1 MADKEPWFNLPI
13 SIGGF
18 GEGSKPWVDSSL
30 SVGPYVGPGADS
42 VPRGIAALKYLA
54 KKYGP
59 AAQAKGRKR
68 SRGKGSK
75 EARDNPL
82 GVLRALHSSLTD
94 VLSSEPIVAYRP
106 PDRPMPGGRLLGPDE
121 RASSGRGDVPMVM
134 ETGVNLR
141 PAEDFQ
147 GPPTPD
153 ADPNAI
159 NTGLVAQPPFRAA
172 ITQGAQPPPPA
183 NYSPQG
189 LASLVTPARLPSGRG
204 GDVPATLD
212 TGLNLRPAPSEQFG
226 PPIPSSPPVTVGANG
241 PALQSSTGILSV
253 LNPTEVVEDRLTRAY
268 PTPAIAA
275 GTPTAPY
282 EQSPSVAAG
291 TPLAGYPDVVPGAT
305 PAPLPEEGRSI
316 SNFFSDLWKPIH
328 PRVYPPDA
336 AGGLAG
342 RPMPEEVWQAE
353 HQGDP
358 AVTAGNILIGDYHD
372 RSRGHKPTLVEDA
385 VDPLS
390 VQKVVDAAPYRAPPI
405 TTKGTQQVPYSHFG
419 PELPGA
425 TVVAPDASTPP
436 SEAPSTDPNAPVTD
450 PTTDPNDPNYI
461 PPIDTAGL
469 PGSQEASTGALS
481 FDDYLVKI
489 QKAYPDLDFSN
500 NPKQALAD
508 ANAKRDLD
516 RTALLA
522 QLSLAA
528 GMVSGAGKS
537 WEGIG
542 AGFADAGKQYG
553 EGFKRY
559 QDALQS
565 AADRYA
571 DQQDKRMTYDMARR
585 KAALD
590 LFSDAET
597 RRSEDARTLWKAR
610 EDRKWDVTKLLHE
623 DQQAGLKRNTEVA
636 QHLFDKELELMKPT
650 AENPEP
656 LDAKKVAD
664 FYDRMERGMK
674 LGHYIP
680 PGSQYDVADQ

>member
-18 GEGSKPWVDSSL
+18 GEGSKPWVDTSL
-30 SVGPYVGPGADS
+30 SVGPYVGPGSDS

-54 KKYGP
+54 EKYGP
-59 AAQAKGRKR
+59 AGQAKGRKR
-68 SRGKGSK
+68 SRGRGSK

-106 PDRPMPGGRLLGPDE
+106 PDRPMPGGRLLGTDE
-121 RASSGRGDVPMVM
+121 RASSGRGDAPMVM

-147 GPPTPD
+147 GPPM
-153 ADPNAI
+153 
-159 NTGLVAQPPFRAA
+159 
-172 ITQGAQPPPPA
+172 PA
-183 NYSPQG
+183 
-189 LASLVTPARLPSGRG
+189 ARLPSGRG
-204 GDVPATLD
+204 GDVPMVMD
-212 TGLNLRPAPSEQFG
+212 TGLNQRPPDAVSQGIASVLDQGRPMPSGPVDIGLPEFGYQPQSQGPDRPIDVTSGAPVA
-226 PPIPSSPPVTVGANG
+226 PVTVGANG

-305 PAPLPEEGRSI
+305 PAPLPEESHSI
-316 SNFFSDLWKPIH
+316 SNILSDLWKPIH

-358 AVTAGNILIGDYHD
+358 AVTAGNIIIGDYHD

-425 TVVAPDASTPP
+425 TVIAPDASTPP
-436 SEAPSTDPNAPVTD
+436 SEAPSTDPNAPATD

-610 EDRKWDVTKLLHE
+610 EDRKWDVTKLRHE
-623 DQQAGLKRNTEVA
+623 DQQAGLKRNTETA

-656 LDAKKVAD
+656 LDPKKVAD
-664 FYDRMERGMK
+664 FYDRMERGMR

-680 PGSQYDVADQ
+680 PGSQYDVADK